1 MENNRIKIYPN
12 PTTGVI
18 YVELDKAFDAVV
30 YNYQGQVVMREYDNN
45 GQIDLSELNTGVYFV
60 EIREGNN
67 IKIEKVVVK

>member
-1 MENNRIKIYPN
+1 MNNRIKIYPN

-18 YVELDKAFDAVV
+18 YIELVNAFDAAV
-30 YNYQGQVVMREYDNN
+30 YNYHGQVVMREYDNN